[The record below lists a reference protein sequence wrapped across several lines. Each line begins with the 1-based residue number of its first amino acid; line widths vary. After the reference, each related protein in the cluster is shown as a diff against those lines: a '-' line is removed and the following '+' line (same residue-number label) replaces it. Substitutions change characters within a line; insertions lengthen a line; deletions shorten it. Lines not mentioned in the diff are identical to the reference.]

1 MSVIEHSIRYSA
13 AFSAINSLRNLVEY
27 NNAKRFG
34 KVQDEIIS
42 DAFLFL
48 TSDDKAVNEKRIL
61 YTFHN
66 TSRPAQASALQLS
79 QAINQI
85 IREDSGKDERE
96 YKRLVEEYNSYII
109 KAKTGTLTLEEK
121 EKLVYYLEA
130 TLDQIGR
137 LEGSGKEKNI
147 FLKGI

>member
-1 MSVIEHSIRYSA
+1 MNVIEHSLRYGA

-27 NNAKRFG
+27 DNSKRFG
-34 KVQDEIIS
+34 SVQKTIIE

-48 TSDDKAVNEKRIL
+48 TSDDKEVNQKRIS

-66 TSRPAQASALQLS
+66 TNRPAQSSAIQLS
-79 QAINQI
+79 QAIDQFIQEN
-85 IREDSGKDERE
+85 SGKNKEE
-96 YKRLVEEYNSYII
+96 YKRIIEEYKGLIA
-109 KAKTGTLTLEEK
+109 KAKAKNINPEEK
-121 EKLVYYLEA
+121 AKLVSYLED
-130 TLDQIGR
+130 TLDQINR